1 MILTVLPHHE
11 FRIETTSNP
20 CSSNDIIQLSFLVMP
35 TDREKRE
42 ISKLAM
48 AKKRK
53 EKEKIKKLKEQGLCV
68 YQGEVIPVMEARKR
82 GGQLGASHGVK
93 GKESGVKGKESG
105 VKGKEYGVMGEEYVS
120 MGKEYGVMGKEY
132 GVKGKGDGFRGKE
145 FGIKGAEHG
154 KKCPKEA
161 QYIGQV
167 SSLVLRIERAAE
179 KFDTVGE
186 PPIQV
191 NKLRLS
197 V

>member
-1 MILTVLPHHE
+1 MIPVLPHHE

-68 YQGEVIPVMEARKR
+68 YQGEVIPVMEARKH

-105 VKGKEYGVMGEEYVS
+105 VKGKEYGVKGKEYGVMGEEYVS
-120 MGKEYGVMGKEY
+120 MGKEYGV
-132 GVKGKGDGFRGKE
+132 KGKGEGFRGKE

-167 SSLVLRIERAAE
+167 ASLVLRIERAAE

-186 PPIQV
+186 PPIHV
-191 NKLRLS
+191 NKLRLC